1 MNLRDFH
8 LKNKRR
14 RVKNEGLE
22 MVIRQQ
28 LCQNF
33 VILCNYDLKVKGTQQ
48 VSFILS
54 QKKNYLAREQDK
66 AVKFDHDY
74 QLIKSYIKLTVHHG
88 SGIQSKWTN

>member
-8 LKNKRR
+8 LKNKR

-33 VILCNYDLKVKGTQQ
+33 VKQYYVILCNYDLKVKGAHQ

-54 QKKNYLAREQDK
+54 QKKLSSQGTR
-66 AVKFDHDY
+66 
-74 QLIKSYIKLTVHHG
+74 
-88 SGIQSKWTN
+88 